1 MFLEKRYAMCN
12 LFCSFIYNSLF
23 HILQQPRSKRTIF
36 ISLHDTETEGQPSYD
51 MRWLHGESERFSTSV
66 NHTDSMSAISQ
77 LILRGGFQNGKHMWN
92 PDSRGK
98 PQDMLAFNGPGLSD
112 DVLTRTRNKY
122 FIHHAVALLTKVFR
136 VIIQ

>member
-1 MFLEKRYAMCN
+1 MLLEKRYAMCN

-98 PQDMLAFNGPGLSD
+98 PQDMLAFNGPGFSD
-112 DVLTRTRNKY
+112 RGLMCLLA
-122 FIHHAVALLTKVFR
+122 HAISILYIMPSLY
-136 VIIQ
+136 